1 MPAAPIISVN
11 LAQSNSITK
20 WKPTLGDFVVWHGW
34 FTHWFGVV
42 SSINNDPQRPG
53 TVTIT
58 KAGIPVLLFAMDEL
72 EQSKSKISVSISSIT
87 RSRGGKYAVMQA
99 LPNSAN
105 IWYV

>member
-11 LAQSNSITK
+11 LAQSNTIAK

-42 SSINNDPQRPG
+42 SSINSEG

-58 KAGIPVLLFAMDEL
+58 KAGIPVLLFTMDEL
-72 EQSKSKISVSISSIT
+72 EQTKNKITIPISQIN
-87 RSRGGKYAVMQA
+87 RSRGGKFAVMQA
-99 LPNSAN
+99 LPNTAN

>member
-42 SSINNDPQRPG
+42 NSINAEG

-72 EQSKSKISVSISSIT
+72 EQSKSKITVPISAIT

-99 LPNSAN
+99 LPNTAN